1 MDVELLRQIDRLE
14 KRLDAL
20 VMPELPPALETDCI
34 KISSIDFPLMNNYVS
49 GFSPDSDETAFDVYP
64 YAGGLSGTT
73 ITVVV
78 DWIQIQD
85 GAGDVVFTCAVWAQ
99 SVGDVLILPPV
110 ANTITEVETVPGVG
124 LEIASTTY
132 VFTESYDPA
141 DVIAFALS
149 RLGTDS
155 GDTYA
160 GAIVPIAA
168 TIKFS

>member
-1 MDVELLRQIDRLE
+1 MDIELLRQIDRLE

-20 VMPELPPALETDCI
+20 VMPELPPALETDYI
-34 KISSIDFPLMNNYVS
+34 KISLIEIFLMNNS
-49 GFSPDSDETAFDVYP
+49 ALGFTPDADETALNVYP

-78 DWIQIQD
+78 DWVQLQD
-85 GAGDVVFTCAVWAQ
+85 GAGDVVFTCAIGAQ

-124 LEIASTTY
+124 WEIASTTY

-160 GAIVPIAA
+160 DTVLPIAA